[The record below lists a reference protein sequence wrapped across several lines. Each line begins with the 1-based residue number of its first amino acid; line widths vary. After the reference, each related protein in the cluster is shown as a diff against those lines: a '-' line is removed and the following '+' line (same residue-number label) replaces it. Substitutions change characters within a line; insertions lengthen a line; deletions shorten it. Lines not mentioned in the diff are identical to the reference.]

1 MKVLRKKKK
10 LRMKKKKKRKRKLRR
25 NRLMKNP
32 TRTPKMLS
40 RKHQHQKVWRK
51 PILDHC
57 WPEVPKPG
65 ITAVVAVII
74 VQEDPA
80 KTSLTLDH
88 GKCIYIAVRRQN
100 NFIDRLYIF
109 RYGTSGY
116 KSPSY
121 QSHREADTAA
131 SGSKYLNNSRTEP
144 APRFTS
150 RFLKNKSIQEE
161 NPSKSSYSSDNKY
174 TSDKGLSR
182 SRTSANIDEDL
193 QDDTNTSP
201 YSPYS
206 KTNYGSD
213 LSRSRSSHTLKSRET
228 SPDRPITNSSGT

>member
-1 MKVLRKKKK
+1 MEKTDIGPLLARSAQA
-10 LRMKKKKKRKRKLRR
+10 RDNGSGGSNNSSRR
-25 NRLMKNP
+25 TSQDESY
-32 TRTPKMLS
+32 TRS
-40 RKHQHQKVWRK
+40 RYVYRSIFRELYNISHFL
-51 PILDHC
+51 IL
-57 WPEVPKPG
+57 
-65 ITAVVAVII
+65 
-74 VQEDPA
+74 
-80 KTSLTLDH
+80 
-88 GKCIYIAVRRQN
+88 
-100 NFIDRLYIF
+100 

-116 KSPSY
+116 KSPSSY
-121 QSHREADTAA
+121 QSPRDADTAA
-131 SGSKYLNNSRTEP
+131 SGSKYQNNSRTEP

-182 SRTSANIDEDL
+182 SRTSANLEEDL

-206 KTNYGSD
+206 KTHYGSD

-228 SPDRPITNSSGT
+228 SPDRPVTNSSGI